1 MYDQSLPLDA
11 AKQMVKISCSVLQP
25 VYNSNYYNSQLA
37 FPFPVFIDYDIIYL
51 FLPSPLAK
59 ILIRPLAAEIKKVSK
74 TKINT
79 QDATQLN
86 LVNKMCLPTP
96 LPCCRVVC
104 VIDLSCS
111 FPLSMTVKHYSTV
124 RLL

>member
-25 VYNSNYYNSQLA
+25 NSNYYNSQLA

-74 TKINT
+74 MKLIPR
-79 QDATQLN
+79 
-86 LVNKMCLPTP
+86 MLP
-96 LPCCRVVC
+96 
-104 VIDLSCS
+104 S
-111 FPLSMTVKHYSTV
+111 
-124 RLL
+124 